1 MTQKGKE
8 KMKKRGIV
16 PVLLCILT
24 MLLMAGCAPGKQTG
38 SEEKSISVVATIF
51 PEYDWVNNLIG
62 ENPGNIDLKLLI
74 ENGADLHSYQPSVD
88 DILTIETC
96 DLFIYVGGES
106 DNWVKDVLANAKNP
120 DMKVINLLDVL
131 GDEVKEEEI
140 VEGMEAEEEEGEG
153 EEEAEADE
161 HVWLSLRN
169 AQKFCD
175 VIADSLCSVDPEN
188 EANYKANLT
197 SYKEK
202 LSALDE
208 EYQNV
213 CDAATLKTVLFG
225 DRFPFRY
232 LTEDY
237 GLTYYAAFVGCSA
250 ETEASFK
257 TIIFLAEKTDE
268 LSLPVILTIEGGNG
282 KIAASVRDNTK
293 EKNQEILTMH
303 SMQSVTTKDMQ
314 DGVTYVSL
322 MEENLEV
329 LKKAL
334 H

>member
-1 MTQKGKE
+1 
-8 KMKKRGIV
+8 MKKRGIV
-16 PVLLCILT
+16 SVLFGILV
-24 MLLMAGCAPGKQTG
+24 MLLLGGCTPGKQAEG
-38 SEEKSISVVATIF
+38 SKDNISVVATIF
-51 PEYDWVNNLIG
+51 PEYDWVKNLLG
-62 ENPGNIDLKLLI
+62 ENPGNIDLTLLI
-74 ENGADLHSYQPSVD
+74 GNGADLHSYQPSVD
-88 DILTIETC
+88 DIVTIENC

-106 DNWVKDVLANAKNP
+106 DEWVEDVLANAKNP
-120 DMKVINLLDVL
+120 NMVVINLLEVL
-131 GDEVKEEEI
+131 GDDVKEEEI

-153 EEEAEADE
+153 EEGEEAEADE

-175 VIADSLCSVDPEN
+175 EIAGALCNIDPAN
-188 EANYKANLT
+188 EANYKANLA

-208 EYQNV
+208 EYKNA
-213 CDAATLKTVLFG
+213 CDSATQKTVLFG

-268 LSLPVILTIEGGNG
+268 LSLPAILTIEDGNG

-293 EKNQEILTMH
+293 DKNQEILTLH
-303 SMQSVTTKDMQ
+303 SMQSVTNKDIQ
-314 DGVTYVSL
+314 EGVSYVSL
-322 MEENLEV
+322 MEQNLEV

-334 H
+334 Q

>member
-1 MTQKGKE
+1 
-8 KMKKRGIV
+8 MKKRGIV
-16 PVLLCILT
+16 SVVLCILT
-24 MLLMAGCAPGKQTG
+24 VLLVCGCTQGKQAEG
-38 SEEKSISVVATIF
+38 GIDNISVVATIF
-51 PEYDWVNNLIG
+51 PEYDWVKNLLG
-62 ENPGNIDLKLLI
+62 ENPGNIDLTLLI

-88 DILTIETC
+88 DIVTIENC

-106 DNWVKDVLANAKNP
+106 DEWVEDVLANAKNP
-120 DMKVINLLDVL
+120 NMVVINLLEVL
-131 GDEVKEEEI
+131 GDDVKEEEI
-140 VEGMEAEEEEGEG
+140 VEGMEAEEEEGEGEEG

-175 VIADSLCSVDPEN
+175 EIAGALCNIDPAN
-188 EANYKANLT
+188 EANYKANLA

-208 EYQNV
+208 EYKNA
-213 CDAATLKTVLFG
+213 CDSATQKTVLFG

-268 LSLPVILTIEGGNG
+268 LSLPAILTIEDGNG

-293 EKNQEILTMH
+293 DKNQEILTMH
-303 SMQSVTTKDMQ
+303 SMQSVTNKVIQ
-314 DGVTYVSL
+314 EGVSYISL

-334 H
+334 Q

>member
-1 MTQKGKE
+1 
-8 KMKKRGIV
+8 MKKRGIV
-16 PVLLCILT
+16 SVVLCILT
-24 MLLMAGCAPGKQTG
+24 VLLVCGCTQGKQAEG
-38 SEEKSISVVATIF
+38 GIDNISVVATIF
-51 PEYDWVNNLIG
+51 PEYDWVKNLLG
-62 ENPGNIDLKLLI
+62 ENPGNIDLTLLI

-88 DILTIETC
+88 DIVTIENC

-106 DNWVKDVLANAKNP
+106 DEWVEDVLANAKNP
-120 DMKVINLLDVL
+120 NMVVINLLEVL
-131 GDEVKEEEI
+131 GDDVKEEEI
-140 VEGMEAEEEEGEG
+140 VEGMEAEEEEGEGEEG

-175 VIADSLCSVDPEN
+175 EIAGALCNIDPAN
-188 EANYKANLT
+188 EANYKANLA

-208 EYQNV
+208 EYKNA
-213 CDAATLKTVLFG
+213 CDSATQKTVLFG

-257 TIIFLAEKTDE
+257 TVVFLAEKTDE
-268 LSLPVILTIEGGNG
+268 LSLPAILTIEGGND

-293 EKNQEILTMH
+293 DKNQEILTLH
-303 SMQSVTTKDMQ
+303 SMQSVTNKDIQ
-314 DGVTYVSL
+314 EGVSYVSL
-322 MEENLEV
+322 MEQNLEV

-334 H
+334 Q

>member
-1 MTQKGKE
+1 
-8 KMKKRGIV
+8 MKKRGIV
-16 PVLLCILT
+16 SVVLCILT
-24 MLLMAGCAPGKQTG
+24 VLLVCGCTQGKQAEG
-38 SEEKSISVVATIF
+38 GIDNISVVATIF
-51 PEYDWVNNLIG
+51 PEYDWVKNLLG
-62 ENPGNIDLKLLI
+62 ENPGNIDLTLLI

-88 DILTIETC
+88 DIVTIENC

-106 DNWVKDVLANAKNP
+106 DEWVKDVLANAKNP
-120 DMKVINLLDVL
+120 NMVVINLLEVL
-131 GDEVKEEEI
+131 GDDVKEEEI
-140 VEGMEAEEEEGEG
+140 VEGMEAEEEEGEGEEG

-175 VIADSLCSVDPEN
+175 EIAEALCNIDPSN
-188 EANYKANLT
+188 EANYKANLA

-208 EYQNV
+208 EYKNA
-213 CDAATLKTVLFG
+213 CDSATQKTVLFG

-257 TIIFLAEKTDE
+257 TVVFLAEKTDE
-268 LSLPVILTIEGGNG
+268 LSLPAILTIESGND

-293 EKNQEILTMH
+293 EKNQEIMTMH
-303 SMQSVTTKDMQ
+303 SMQSVTNKDIQ
-314 DGVTYVSL
+314 EGVSYVSL
-322 MEENLEV
+322 MEQNLEV

-334 H
+334 Q

>member
-1 MTQKGKE
+1 
-8 KMKKRGIV
+8 MKKRGIV
-16 PVLLCILT
+16 SVVLCILT
-24 MLLMAGCAPGKQTG
+24 VLLVCGCTQGKQAEG
-38 SEEKSISVVATIF
+38 GIDNISVVATIF
-51 PEYDWVNNLIG
+51 PEYDWVKNLLG
-62 ENPGNIDLKLLI
+62 ENPGNIDLTLLI

-88 DILTIETC
+88 DIVTIENC

-106 DNWVKDVLANAKNP
+106 DEWVEDVLANAKNP
-120 DMKVINLLDVL
+120 NMVVINLLEVL
-131 GDEVKEEEI
+131 GDDVKEEEI

-153 EEEAEADE
+153 EEGEEEAEADE

-169 AQKFCD
+169 AEKFCD
-175 VIADSLCSVDPEN
+175 EIAGTLCNIDPAN
-188 EANYKANLT
+188 EANYKANLA

-208 EYQNV
+208 EYKNT
-213 CDAATLKTVLFG
+213 CDSATQKTVLFG

-237 GLTYYAAFVGCSA
+237 GLTYYAAFAGCSA

-257 TIIFLAEKTDE
+257 TVVFLAEKTDE
-268 LSLPVILTIEGGNG
+268 LSLPAILTIEGGND

-293 EKNQEILTMH
+293 DKNQEILTLH
-303 SMQSVTTKDMQ
+303 SMQSVTNKDFQ
-314 DGVTYVSL
+314 EGVSYVSL
-322 MEENLEV
+322 MEQNLEV

-334 H
+334 Q

>member
-1 MTQKGKE
+1 
-8 KMKKRGIV
+8 MKKRGIV
-16 PVLLCILT
+16 SVVLCILT
-24 MLLMAGCAPGKQTG
+24 LLLVCGCTQGKQAEG
-38 SEEKSISVVATIF
+38 GIDNISVVATIF
-51 PEYDWVNNLIG
+51 PEYDWVKNLLG
-62 ENPGNIDLKLLI
+62 ENPGNIDLTLLI
-74 ENGADLHSYQPSVD
+74 GNGADLHSYQPSVD
-88 DILTIETC
+88 DIVTIENC

-106 DNWVKDVLANAKNP
+106 DEWVEDVLANAKNP
-120 DMKVINLLDVL
+120 NMVVINLLEVL
-131 GDEVKEEEI
+131 GDDVKEEEI
-140 VEGMEAEEEEGEG
+140 VEGMEAEEEEGEGEEG

-175 VIADSLCSVDPEN
+175 EIAGALCNIDPAN
-188 EANYKANLT
+188 EANYKANLA

-208 EYQNV
+208 EYKNA
-213 CDAATLKTVLFG
+213 CDSATQKTVLFG

-257 TIIFLAEKTDE
+257 TVVFLAEKTDE
-268 LSLPVILTIEGGNG
+268 LSLPAILTIEGGNG

-293 EKNQEILTMH
+293 DKNQEILTLH
-303 SMQSVTTKDMQ
+303 SMQSVTNKDIQ
-314 DGVTYVSL
+314 EGVSYISL

-334 H
+334 Q

>member
-1 MTQKGKE
+1 
-8 KMKKRGIV
+8 MKKRGIV
-16 PVLLCILT
+16 SVVLCILT
-24 MLLMAGCAPGKQTG
+24 VLLVCGCTQGKQAEG
-38 SEEKSISVVATIF
+38 GIDNISVVATIF
-51 PEYDWVNNLIG
+51 PEYDWVKNLLG
-62 ENPGNIDLKLLI
+62 ENPGNIDLTLLI

-88 DILTIETC
+88 DIVTIENC

-106 DNWVKDVLANAKNP
+106 DEWVEDVLANAKNP
-120 DMKVINLLDVL
+120 NMVVINLLEVL
-131 GDEVKEEEI
+131 GDDVKEEEI
-140 VEGMEAEEEEGEG
+140 VEGMEAEEEEGEGEEG

-175 VIADSLCSVDPEN
+175 EIAGALCTVDPAN
-188 EANYKANLT
+188 EANYKANLA

-208 EYQNV
+208 EYKNA
-213 CDAATLKTVLFG
+213 CDSATQKTVLFG

-268 LSLPVILTIEGGNG
+268 LSLPAILTIEGGND

-293 EKNQEILTMH
+293 DKNQEILTMH
-303 SMQSVTTKDMQ
+303 SMQSVTNKVIQ
-314 DGVTYVSL
+314 EGVSYVSL
-322 MEENLEV
+322 MEQNLEV

-334 H
+334 Q

>member
-1 MTQKGKE
+1 
-8 KMKKRGIV
+8 MKKRGIV
-16 PVLLCILT
+16 SVLLCILT
-24 MLLMAGCAPGKQTG
+24 ALLLAGCTPGKQANG
-38 SEEKSISVVATIF
+38 SNDSKKISVVATIF
-51 PEYDWVNNLIG
+51 PEYDWVKNLLG
-62 ENPGNIDLKLLI
+62 ENPGNINLKLLI

-88 DILTIETC
+88 DIVTIENC

-106 DNWVKDVLANAKNP
+106 DEWVEDVLANAKNP
-120 DMKVINLLDVL
+120 NMVVINLLEVL

-153 EEEAEADE
+153 EEGEEEAEADE

-169 AQKFCD
+169 ARKFCD
-175 VIADSLCSVDPEN
+175 EIANGLCSIDPSN
-188 EANYKANLT
+188 EANYKANLA

-208 EYQNV
+208 EYKNA
-213 CDAATLKTVLFG
+213 CDSATQKTVLFG

-257 TIIFLAEKTDE
+257 TVVFLAEKTDE
-268 LSLPVILTIEGGNG
+268 LSLPAILTIEGGND

-293 EKNQEILTMH
+293 DKNQEILTMH
-303 SMQSVTTKDMQ
+303 SMQSVTNRDIQ
-314 DGVTYVSL
+314 EGVSYVCL
-322 MEENLEV
+322 MEQNLEV

-334 H
+334 Q